1 MYIIMKKTLLLFAGI
16 TLFISCKSGQNQSSK
31 NSSELNE
38 LVSVSVFDKV
48 LLPTPLNPETINKNG
63 FKLFLG
69 LYMPGKFF
77 LII

>member
-38 LVSVSVFDKV
+38 LVSIMQGHYSSENQSKEDKDYYNISLRIV
-48 LLPTPLNPETINKNG
+48 KVT
-63 FKLFLG
+63 
-69 LYMPGKFF
+69 
-77 LII
+77 